1 MYVRKSPER
10 DRPSSS
16 ESGETSPSHRSVR
29 FSPLLSLTSVNS
41 AISSAGKIVRERKES
56 ISETYDQLRMA
67 SVRLKEPVT
76 KKSVKVRTFKVIGI
90 KKEKKTN
97 IRLIVISN

>member
-1 MYVRKSPER
+1 MYVRKWPER

-16 ESGETSPSHRSVR
+16 GSSETSPSHRSVR
-29 FSPLLSLTSVNS
+29 FSPLPSLTSVNS

-56 ISETYDQLRMA
+56 ITETYDQLRMT

-76 KKSVKVRTFKVIGI
+76 KKSIKVR
-90 KKEKKTN
+90 ERN
-97 IRLIVISN
+97 